1 MVSRGNGD
9 GAAESQFRRDLA
21 AKTAGLVETL
31 PPADVRPQ
39 LGDVLQMMGEKKL
52 LLVQEKDDNFD
63 INERH
68 LLSDEARDY
77 LNALQTD
84 KLFACRACYHGR
96 VESRCAFHAAYLVDE
111 NAGDEYI
118 RFLNSDMGII
128 NRVELYY
135 SHLSAAS
142 EEAVW
147 RAQAADVFRK
157 LTGFEGVR
165 ALLTHYER
173 AVAADADA
181 AHFECMAY
189 E

>member
-1 MVSRGNGD
+1 MVSCGDD
-9 GAAESQFRRDLA
+9 GAAASRFKRDLA
-21 AKTAGLVETL
+21 AKTASLAGRC
-31 PPADVRPQ
+31 PPPDVRPQ
-39 LGDVLQMMGEKKL
+39 LGDVLQLMGEKKL
-52 LLVQEKDDNFD
+52 LLAEEKDDNFD
-63 INERH
+63 IAERH

-84 KLFACRACYHGR
+84 KLFECRACYHGR
-96 VESRCAFHAAYLVDE
+96 AESRCAFHAAYLVDE
-111 NAGDEYI
+111 RAGDEYI
-118 RFLNSDMGII
+118 EFLNGDMGII
-128 NRVELYY
+128 SRVELYY
-135 SHLSAAS
+135 SHLSAAR

-165 ALLTHYER
+165 ALLTHYDR
-173 AVAADADA
+173 AVPADADA